1 MGILSFIIY
10 LFYKDIN
17 IILLFSPLLYFYL
30 KYQKKKLIEERKWQL
45 ALQFREGI
53 LSLSA
58 ALNAGYSIENAFVEA
73 LKDMHFIYEEEAY
86 IIKEFSYIVY
96 QIQMNQTVENA
107 LEDFAYRSHIE
118 EIYNFSQLFITVKRT
133 GGDIVKI
140 ISRTGKALSDK
151 IEIEREI
158 KTLLTAKKFESKI
171 MFVIPLG
178 IILYMWICSPGFLDS
193 MYHNILGNI
202 IMTIMIVVYTIAY
215 FWAEK
220 IMDIK
225 M

>member
-1 MGILSFIIY
+1 M
-10 LFYKDIN
+10 
-17 IILLFSPLLYFYL
+17 
-30 KYQKKKLIEERKWQL
+30 
-45 ALQFREGI
+45 QFREGI

-58 ALNAGYSIENAFVEA
+58 ALNAGYSIENAFTEA
-73 LKDMHFIYEEEAY
+73 LKDMHFIYGEEAY
-86 IIKEFSYIVY
+86 IIKEFSYIIY
-96 QIQMNQTVENA
+96 QIQMNQTVENV
-107 LEDFAYRSHIE
+107 LEDFAYRSQIE

-140 ISRTGKALSDK
+140 ISRTGKTLSDK

-171 MFVIPLG
+171 MCVIPFG

-193 MYHNILGNI
+193 MYHNIVGNVV
-202 IMTIMIVVYTIAY
+202 MTIVLVVYAVAY
-215 FWAEK
+215 FLAEK